1 MQILDVVRGTVK
13 AFDANNKSP
22 VPSII
27 KLAGIKAEGD
37 TALVSNF
44 RITDNEKLGMIQ
56 CFNNTNHLYAF
67 GHDPENSG
75 FSVTYIAFLGKACMK
90 TAFSSGNAVKNLVN
104 AYNSKKISATGKTVQ
119 MTFGGGKALE
129 GVICSMDVDVFD
141 PEINALTVTIAG
153 KALRWS

>member
-1 MQILDVVRGTVK
+1 MQIIDVVRGSVK

-27 KLAGIKAEGD
+27 KLDDIEPSGD

-44 RITDNEKLGMIQ
+44 RVTDNEKLGMIQ
-56 CFNNTNHLYAF
+56 CFNDTNHLYAF

-75 FSVTYIAFLGKACMK
+75 FSVTYIAFISKACSH
-90 TAFSSGNAVKNLVN
+90 TSFSPGDAVKKLVD
-104 AYNSKKISATGKTVQ
+104 AYNSKKISATGKTVK
-119 MTFGGGKALE
+119 MTFGGGKALD
-129 GVICSMDVDVFD
+129 GVVCSMDVDVFD
-141 PEINALTVTIAG
+141 PEINALTITIAG